1 LEVFDVTRI
10 SALLA
15 FLFFTFSA
23 AVAAEW
29 EGVYEGTL
37 GKSRIIVQLRETSPE
52 KFDHSRYSYLP
63 KARDINL
70 ILSGPQLPLQ
80 FEETLMRPDD
90 FETAKGAAREVT
102 GKWTLSASGTQMKGT
117 WTSVDGKKQLP
128 ISLTRTSNGDESY
141 AALWLKEVTFKDI
154 GVAKSF
160 GAVDVHFHEDS
171 VFRIHYPIIGNF
183 PDEQRKAAINGML
196 MKDHRASLVK
206 YRDCINGVP
215 IKVALDDDEGPQFA
229 YTITYA
235 SPTLLSV
242 SEAGSVYCGGM
253 HPQNYLKPITYDLV
267 SLQRIGGEYGLD
279 LSPGG
284 FGRVLKF
291 DTKEERTAFQQFAI
305 TYWRDNARKE
315 KDKEMVEACDAEWT
329 DDAPPGERYFSLSVQ
344 PNGLDVLRTNY
355 VHAYS
360 TCLFT
365 NFNPVVIPWAD
376 LTPWL
381 KPDQALIQVK

>member
-1 LEVFDVTRI
+1 MRI
-10 SALLA
+10 SAFLA

-23 AVAAEW
+23 ASAAEW

-37 GKSRIIVQLRETSPE
+37 GKSRIIVQLREAVPE
-52 KFDHSRYSYLP
+52 KPDHSRYSYLP

-70 ILSGPQLPLQ
+70 ILTGPGMPLRFQ
-80 FEETLMRPDD
+80 ETLMRPDD
-90 FETAKGAAREVT
+90 FESATGPAREVT
-102 GKWTLSASGTQMKGT
+102 GLWSVSTSGTQLTGT

-128 ISLTRTSNGDESY
+128 ISLTRSNPGDDGY
-141 AALWLKEVTFKDI
+141 TGLWLKEVTFKDL

-160 GAVDVHFHEDS
+160 GAVNVHFTEDS
-171 VFRIHYPIIGNF
+171 VFRIHYPLIGSF
-183 PDEQRKAAINGML
+183 PDEQRKTVINDML
-196 MKDHRASLVK
+196 MKDHRASLAK

-242 SEAGSVYCGGM
+242 SETGSVYCGGM

-267 SLQRIGGEYGLD
+267 TLQRMGGDYGLD

-291 DTKEERTAFQQFAI
+291 DSSKDRISFQEFAI
-305 TYWRDNARKE
+305 NYWRANAR
-315 KDKEMVEACDAEWT
+315 KDKEMAEPCDAEWT

-344 PNGLDVLRTNY
+344 PKGLAVLRTNY

-365 NFNPVVIPWAD
+365 NFNPVVIPWDD
-376 LTPWL
+376 LLPWIKSGQTL
-381 KPDQALIQVK
+381 LDIK

>member
-1 LEVFDVTRI
+1 VGDVARI
-10 SALLA
+10 TALLA
-15 FLFFTFSA
+15 FLFFTFSSA
-23 AVAAEW
+23 SAAEW

-70 ILSGPQLPLQ
+70 ILAGPELPLQ
-80 FEETLMRPDD
+80 FEETLMRPDQ
-90 FETAKGAAREVT
+90 FEIAKGAEREVT
-102 GKWTLSASGTQMKGT
+102 GKWTLSASGAQMTGT
-117 WTSVDGKKQLP
+117 WISADGKKQLP
-128 ISLTRTSNGDESY
+128 ISLTRTSGGDEAY
-141 AALWLKEVTFKDI
+141 AGLWLKEVTFKDI

-160 GAVDVHFHEDS
+160 GAVNVHFQEDS
-171 VFRIHYPIIGNF
+171 VFSIHYPMLGSF
-183 PDEQRKAAINGML
+183 PDEQRKTAINDML
-196 MKDHRASLVK
+196 MKDHRASLVQ
-206 YRDCINGVP
+206 YRECINGVP
-215 IKVALDDDEGPQFA
+215 VKNAPIDDSDPQFA

-242 SEAGSVYCGGM
+242 SESGSVYCGGM

-267 SLQRIGGEYGLD
+267 SLQRIGGDYGLD
-279 LSPGG
+279 LAPGG

-291 DTKEERTAFQQFAI
+291 DTKEERIAFQQFAI
-305 TYWRDNARKE
+305 NYWRDNARKDT
-315 KDKEMVEACDAEWT
+315 DKQMVEACDAEWT

-344 PNGLDVLRTNY
+344 ANGLAVLRTNY

-365 NFNPVVIPWAD
+365 TFNPVVIPWKQ
-376 LTPWL
+376 LLLWV
-381 KPDQALIQVK
+381 KPEQKLLDVK